1 MEGLA
6 TSGGDINPPDVVIPS
21 TWEGTKGRGRER
33 AERRD
38 NASKTGAMTRRP
50 ERVTV
55 SWKTLA
61 AGRTTMRGEGQPRAC
76 VEDAHAQGGHR
87 AVKGVFSGVRGR
99 RAHPEP
105 FLAGPSASGA
115 HHESKLIG
123 TRGQ

>member
-1 MEGLA
+1 
-6 TSGGDINPPDVVIPS
+6 
-21 TWEGTKGRGRER
+21 
-33 AERRD
+33 
-38 NASKTGAMTRRP
+38 
-50 ERVTV
+50 
-55 SWKTLA
+55 
-61 AGRTTMRGEGQPRAC
+61 MRGEGQTRAC
-76 VEDAHAQGGHR
+76 VEDAHAQGGHG